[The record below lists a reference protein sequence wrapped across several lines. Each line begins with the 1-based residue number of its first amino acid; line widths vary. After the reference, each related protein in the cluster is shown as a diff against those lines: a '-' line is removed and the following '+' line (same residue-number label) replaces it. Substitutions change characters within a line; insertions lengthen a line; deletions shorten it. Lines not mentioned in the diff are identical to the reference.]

1 MEGNDVFGVLPTGYG
16 KSLCCAVLPDLL
28 DTLLQPAEP
37 SIVVIVTPLTAIM
50 DDQVW
55 LGNSGFELRNTNFL
69 LQVKGFLS
77 KGLLTAAIH
86 RNASE
91 EVKEGVRRGA
101 FVLVFFTPELLLESK
116 RWRRLLQT
124 DHYTSGGSKHL

>member
-1 MEGNDVFGVLPTGYG
+1 
-16 KSLCCAVLPDLL
+16 
-28 DTLLQPAEP
+28 
-37 SIVVIVTPLTAIM
+37 M

-55 LGNSGFELRNTNFL
+55 LGNSGFELRNNNFL

-124 DHYTSGGSKHL
+124 DHYIRRLKAFVVDEAHCVKKW